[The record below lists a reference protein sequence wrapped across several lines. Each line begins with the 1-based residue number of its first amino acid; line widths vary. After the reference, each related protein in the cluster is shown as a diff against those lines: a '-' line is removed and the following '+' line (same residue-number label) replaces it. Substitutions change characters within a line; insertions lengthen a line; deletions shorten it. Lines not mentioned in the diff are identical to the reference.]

1 MPTNHRVDIK
11 RLEKRISALSDV
23 LAKLGRGKDLRDL
36 IRILRFPGW
45 TTPAEFAF
53 ALGIVESMISH
64 VTVLAQLQS
73 ALIKGSKAVATK

>member
-1 MPTNHRVDIK
+1 MPTNHRIDIK
-11 RLEKRISALSDV
+11 RLGKRISALSDV

-53 ALGIVESMISH
+53 ALGIVESMISDAA
-64 VTVLAQLQS
+64 VLAQLQS

>member
-1 MPTNHRVDIK
+1 MPTNHRKDIQ
-11 RLEKRISALSDV
+11 RLEKRISALSDI

-53 ALGIVESMISH
+53 ALGIVESMISRAA
-64 VTVLAQLQS
+64 VLAQLQS
-73 ALIKGSKAVATK
+73 ALIRGSKAVATQ

>member
-1 MPTNHRVDIK
+1 MPTNHRKDIQ

-64 VTVLAQLQS
+64 AAVLAQLQS
-73 ALIKGSKAVATK
+73 ALIKGSKAVTTQ